1 MKFRVNVPIAGNSM
15 QSKPQSGF
23 TLIELMVTLLVLV
36 ILAVLAAPSFTAMIE
51 KSRLRGAAD
60 DVVNLLSIARAEA
73 VKRQRNVNVALGGST
88 SDWCVGANRAPDPAV
103 GQPTP
108 GATSCDCKTPSSCVL
123 ENQQSVVTPP
133 ANSGITSDTVTP
145 NITFNAQTGA
155 LIPVTTPPGV
165 VTLTSSS
172 SKFALQITVSPLGQ
186 VAACV
191 PSGKTF
197 ISGYP
202 SC

>member
-1 MKFRVNVPIAGNSM
+1 MRFRVDGPISAKSM
-15 QSKPQSGF
+15 LSKRQSGF
-23 TLIELMVTLLVLV
+23 TMIELMVTLLVLV
-36 ILAVLAAPSFTAMIE
+36 ILAMIAAPSFTAMIE

-60 DVVNLLSIARAEA
+60 DVVNLLGVARAEA

-88 SDWCVGANRAPDPAV
+88 SAWCVGANRAADPVV

-108 GATSCDCKTPSSCVL
+108 GATSCDCTTPSSCVL

-133 ANSGITSDTVTP
+133 ANSGVTSDSVTG
-145 NITFNAQTGA
+145 NIIFNAQTGA
-155 LIPVTTPPGV
+155 LTPVTTAPGV

-172 SKFALQITVSPLGQ
+172 IKFALQITVSPLGQ
-186 VAACV
+186 VGACV